1 MNAMISSMVMRPLC
15 FMCKFLFF
23 FGILIPSNDGQQH
36 AAWLWAIWQAS
47 IWCQGQKNLT
57 HISVCCKYRWIKE
70 VTPTY
75 HWQSLEATCIQE
87 QDRCTAW
94 FQLHE
99 QHKGLDDICHLPRV
113 VAWLGP
119 ETQEQ
124 ELQDLTLARQFFRS
138 HSPRVYHEHL
148 CREFQT
154 KPYCTHLTQWSRDH
168 LLLQGAN
175 FIHCA
180 IDQYKTGTTP
190 S

>member
-1 MNAMISSMVMRPLC
+1 MGYLTSKHLVSRAKKFDSHICLLRIQMNQRI
-15 FMCKFLFF
+15 
-23 FGILIPSNDGQQH
+23 
-36 AAWLWAIWQAS
+36 
-47 IWCQGQKNLT
+47 
-57 HISVCCKYRWIKE
+57 
-70 VTPTY
+70 TPTY

-124 ELQDLTLARQFFRS
+124 ELQDLTLARQFFRPC
-138 HSPRVYHEHL
+138 SPRVYYEHL
-148 CREFQT
+148 CHEFQT